1 MGYRAAWDTVP
12 RGIPCRMGYRAACR
26 FWTFYALFGPDTLYI
41 LLYDEPYLDLSIS

>member
-1 MGYRAAWDTVP
+1 MP
-12 RGIPCRMGYRAACR
+12 HGIPCRVGYRAACR